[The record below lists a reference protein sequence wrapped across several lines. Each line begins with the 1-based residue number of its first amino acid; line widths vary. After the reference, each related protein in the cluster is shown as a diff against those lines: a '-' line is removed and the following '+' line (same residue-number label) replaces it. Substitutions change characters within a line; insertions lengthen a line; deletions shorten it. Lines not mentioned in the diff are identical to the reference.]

1 MDNSFFPKEKQLPQ
15 VRFEPRTPCILG
27 TYSACMSMYVYVPL
41 FATLSIAAQDLAML
55 SLQLGLTDE
64 KSLVMVR

>member
-1 MDNSFFPKEKQLPQ
+1 MSRTSKATLIHLGQLPRKKQLP
-15 VRFEPRTPCILG
+15 LL
-27 TYSACMSMYVYVPL
+27 SMYVYVPL
-41 FATLSIAAQDLAML
+41 FATLSIVAQDLAMF